1 MTEGKIVPQLTGF
14 AIPLVLGNL
23 FQLTYN
29 AADSVIVGKFV
40 GEEALAAV
48 GTAGPIMNMI
58 ILFISGMCMGAGIL
72 MSTQY
77 GARRYDRLRRQIST
91 TLLGGLA
98 FSAVTALILILA
110 ARPLLALLQVPAD
123 ILEASV
129 LYLRIIFTGLLLSLI
144 HI

>member
-1 MTEGKIVPQLTGF
+1 M
-14 AIPLVLGNL
+14 
-23 FQLTYN
+23 
-29 AADSVIVGKFV
+29 
-40 GEEALAAV
+40 

-98 FSAVTALILILA
+98 FSAVTA
-110 ARPLLALLQVPAD
+110 
-123 ILEASV
+123 
-129 LYLRIIFTGLLLSLI
+129 
-144 HI
+144 